1 MSMGK
6 LTGVVETAKEQEDES
21 ELEDEP
27 QIVKR
32 NPDTNCKNLAFER
45 SIRARSMA
53 SRSNFMIK
61 NVATIRGMS
70 TGRPP
75 KARIEVPENI

>member
-6 LTGVVETAKEQEDES
+6 LTGVVETAKEEDES
-21 ELEDEP
+21 EAEEEP
-27 QIVKR
+27 QVQKR
-32 NPDTNCKNLAFER
+32 NPDTDCKNLAFER

-61 NVATIRGMS
+61 NVATMRGMS